1 MTSTVL
7 AALKADPDL
16 ADIPVVMLTIV
27 DDKNLGY
34 ALGAADYLTK
44 PIDHDR
50 LLSALNKYCRTAMPH
65 RVLVVED
72 DPATRELLRRMLE
85 AEGWAV
91 SEAENG
97 RVALEQI
104 AQQQPATVLLDLM
117 MPEMDGFAFVVEL
130 RKQRAWR
137 SIPIVVI
144 TARDISPQDRLRLNG
159 YVEKI
164 LAKSALSREVLLA
177 EVGDLVADCVRS
189 RSAASA
195 QVGRTQVAL
204 AAHGQGVGS
213 PAPGHPS

>member
-1 MTSTVL
+1 
-7 AALKADPDL
+7 
-16 ADIPVVMLTIV
+16 
-27 DDKNLGY
+27 
-34 ALGAADYLTK
+34 
-44 PIDHDR
+44 
-50 LLSALNKYCRTAMPH
+50 MPH

-104 AQQQPATVLLDLM
+104 ARQQPATVLLDLM

-144 TARDISPQDRLRLNG
+144 TARDVSPQDRLRLSG

-164 LAKSALSREVLLA
+164 LAKSALSREELLA
-177 EVGDLVADCVRS
+177 EVRDLVADSVRS
-189 RSAASA
+189 RSATSA
-195 QVGRTQVAL
+195 
-204 AAHGQGVGS
+204 
-213 PAPGHPS
+213 